1 MKKLF
6 QKQTFII
13 CLITVLC
20 FGITALSYGQ
30 AVVSINPAEVVS
42 PAVGQQ
48 MTVTIKIANGTRVA
62 GYDLTIGYDTSALQ
76 YVEITNSTY
85 LPTGAFVAPAQVSSG
100 RILFAATSLSGAAAA
115 KSGTLATLKF
125 KVLAVK
131 ESTLRLT
138 DVVLTD
144 NDGNALSVT
153 KQNANVVVRQLL
165 PTDIN
170 RDGRVNVQDLVLVAR
185 DLGKTG
191 TLATDLNSDN
201 RVNVQDLVLVAR
213 DLGKTTDEGT
223 APPDDGGT
231 TTPPTTDPYEGMA
244 LIPAGEFRMG
254 SNSSDARDNEK
265 PVHSVYV
272 DAFYMDKYEVTNAQ
286 YAEFLNAKGKH
297 AEGGIT
303 WYKIGQDRSRI
314 EFVSGKYRAKTGYE
328 NHPVTYVTWYGA
340 MAYAAWKG
348 KRLPTEA
355 EWEKAARGGLAGLKY
370 PWGNT
375 IDSTKANY
383 NNHIKDTT
391 AVGKYTANGY
401 GLFDMTGNVWE
412 WCLDEYN
419 ANFYSVSPARNP
431 LSGANSVEWLINN
444 YKGVKSSRVL
454 RGGSWYVTGQVV
466 RVATRGSAAP
476 TGTDSTSG
484 FRCARAVSP

>member
-100 RILFAATSLSGAAAA
+100 RIIFAATSLSGAAAA
-115 KSGTLATLKF
+115 RSGTLATLKF
-125 KVLAVK
+125 KVRTVK

-144 NDGNALSVT
+144 NDGNALAVT
-153 KQNANVVVRQLL
+153 KRNANVVVRQLL

-191 TLATDLNSDN
+191 ARATDLNNDN

-213 DLGKTTDEGT
+213 DLGKTTGS
-223 APPDDGGT
+223 GT
-231 TTPPTTDPYEGMA
+231 TTSPVPTDPNEGMV

-254 SNSSDARDNEK
+254 SNSGDTDEK

-286 YAEFLNAKGKH
+286 YAAFLNAKGKH
-297 AEGGIT
+297 VDAGQIWLDIGDGDE
-303 WYKIGQDRSRI
+303 KI
-314 EFVSGKYRAKTGYE
+314 EYVSGKYRAKTGYE
-328 NHPVTYVTWYGA
+328 NHPVGEVSWYGA

-375 IDSTKANY
+375 VDSTKANY

-401 GLFDMTGNVWE
+401 GLFDMAGNVWE
-412 WCLDEYN
+412 WCLDEYT

-444 YKGVKSSRVL
+444 YKGVKSSRIG
-454 RGGSWYVTGQVV
+454 RGGYWGTAGQNV
-466 RVATRGSAAP
+466 RVAVRTNASP
-476 TGTDSTSG
+476 SYYFFG

>member
-100 RILFAATSLSGAAAA
+100 RIIFAATSLSGAAAA

-165 PTDIN
+165 STDIN

-191 TLATDLNSDN
+191 SRATDLNNDN

-213 DLGKTTDEGT
+213 DLGKTTGS
-223 APPDDGGT
+223 GT
-231 TTPPTTDPYEGMA
+231 TTSPVPTDPNEGMV

-286 YAEFLNAKGKH
+286 YAAFLNAKGKH
-297 AEGGIT
+297 VDAGQIWLDIGDGDE
-303 WYKIGQDRSRI
+303 KI
-314 EFVSGKYRAKTGYE
+314 EYVSGKYRAKAGYE
-328 NHPVTYVTWYGA
+328 NHPVVEVSWYGA

-383 NNHIKDTT
+383 SNHIKDTT

-401 GLFDMTGNVWE
+401 GLFDMAGNVWE

-444 YKGVKSSRVL
+444 YKGVKSSRIL
-454 RGGSWYVTGQVV
+454 RGGSWYNAVQYV
-466 RVATRGSAAP
+466 RVAYRNSNAP
-476 TGTDSTSG
+476 ATTGTGSG